1 MKPLRTLAMAVLA
14 ALLLGGA
21 CQAQLAGFSFSNAT
35 AGTNDPTTLGG
46 APTPFDVWSDSGAL
60 IKATFSTQSPS
71 TQFGVHD
78 NSSGAAI
85 ADAPIAGN
93 LIFGGRAGYPTP
105 ADGAGPAVLQIN
117 FTALLTGMSFD
128 FLTAAQGPTGGS
140 ASEDLALDFL
150 LGNSVVASTTFTG
163 GTATN
168 GATHYYFQNSGSY
181 DLASGSFD
189 AVRVSVNPA
198 QGFSYGEFGIDN
210 LVVTLARAPVGVPEP
225 GAAALLL
232 GAGIPLAWG
241 LRRSARTRR

>member
-1 MKPLRTLAMAVLA
+1 MKTLRTLAIAVLA
-14 ALLLGGA
+14 AFLLEGA

-35 AGTNDPTTLGG
+35 AGTNDPVALGG
-46 APTPFDVWSDSGAL
+46 APNPFDVWSDSGAL

-93 LIFGGRAGYPTP
+93 LVYGGRAGYPTT

-117 FTALLTGMSFD
+117 FATLLTGISFD
-128 FLTAAQGPTGGS
+128 FLSAAQGATGGS
-140 ASEDLALDFL
+140 VSEDLALDFL

-163 GTATN
+163 GTTTN
-168 GATHYYFQNSGSY
+168 AASHYYFQNSGSY

-189 AVRVSVNPA
+189 AVRVSVNPV
-198 QGFSYGEFGIDN
+198 QGAMFGEFGIDN
-210 LVVTLARAPVGVPEP
+210 LVVKLAPAPAGVPEP

-232 GAGIPLAWG
+232 GAGLPLVWR
-241 LRRSARTRR
+241 LRRSARC